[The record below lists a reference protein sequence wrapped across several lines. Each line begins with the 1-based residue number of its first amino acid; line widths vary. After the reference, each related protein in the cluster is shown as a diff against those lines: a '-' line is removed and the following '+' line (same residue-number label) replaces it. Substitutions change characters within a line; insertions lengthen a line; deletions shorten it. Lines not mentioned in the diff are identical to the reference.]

1 MQVDINKTISY
12 DVAKV
17 EILGV
22 NIGKETSGASIYVV
36 PYRWL
41 AADGSVIRQ
50 NTGRYTDTEL
60 IAALGGTEE
69 AKATIALIATL
80 FPEGD
85 RPAISIRIM
94 GTEIQVF
101 ASHTEIVDGKQKPI
115 IVKYSDAELAAKGVT
130 TAMITAV
137 IQQLAV
143 ALV

>member
-1 MQVDINKTISY
+1 MQIDINKTVSY

-22 NIGKETSGASIYVV
+22 NIGKDNSGAAIYIV

-41 AADGSVIRQ
+41 AADASVIRQ

-60 IAALGGTEE
+60 IAALGGTDE

-85 RPAISIRIM
+85 RPSVSIRII
-94 GTEIQVF
+94 GTDISVF
-101 ASHTEIVDGKQKPI
+101 ACHTETVDGKPKPV
-115 IVKYSDAELAAKGVT
+115 IVKYSDADLAAKGIT
-130 TAMITAV
+130 TAMITSV